1 MYVCEKVSD
10 RIYLIYWNGDLN
22 HVIMC
27 LKTWNR
33 SKENTKV
40 KLKDSLFSLY
50 TFEICNFEDKD

>member
-1 MYVCEKVSD
+1 
-10 RIYLIYWNGDLN
+10 
-22 HVIMC
+22 MC